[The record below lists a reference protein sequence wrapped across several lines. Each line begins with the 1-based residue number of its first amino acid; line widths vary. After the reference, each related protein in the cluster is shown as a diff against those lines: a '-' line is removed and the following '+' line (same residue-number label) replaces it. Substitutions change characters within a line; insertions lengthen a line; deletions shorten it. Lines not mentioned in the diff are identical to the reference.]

1 MYPENLTAAGKSPI
15 DDVMSAMMKGMEL
28 IGRID
33 GLHHAA
39 VGSADAPSIGSGS
52 GSAISPIGGRIG
64 ELQRAAFMLSEA
76 LNAANEKIEDLERAL
91 R

>member
-1 MYPENLTAAGKSPI
+1 MHPENLTAVENSPI
-15 DDVMSAMMKGMEL
+15 DDVMSAIMRGMEL

-39 VGSADAPSIGSGS
+39 VGSVDATSIGS
-52 GSAISPIGGRIG
+52 GSAISTVGGRIG

-76 LNAANEKIEDLERAL
+76 IEAASEKIADLERAL

>member
-1 MYPENLTAAGKSPI
+1 MYPENLTAVSNSPI

-39 VGSADAPSIGSGS
+39 VGSVDETSIGSGPALS
-52 GSAISPIGGRIG
+52 TVGGRIG

-76 LNAANEKIEDLERAL
+76 LNAANEKIADLERAL